1 MSLFPNFCPVN
12 IPSAC
17 LLERTCPPPFC
28 VCLPFYSCL
37 CGRLCSSVWILWE
50 RALSPPHSSTYSF
63 ILHPTGEF
71 SSTPP
76 TIQSPNPLTWTP
88 TCYQRSLANI
98 HPLHFTP
105 MCSIPWQYDQPPL
118 LPITTSSP
126 IYPSNI
132 TPPTP
137 SPSPPHN
144 SFPPPPFKSLCI
156 RPTLQCHRLIQI
168 GRLRFPLIANA
179 NFCFQQINRCVFLIS
194 LRLSNRFV
202 RFLLFLF

>member
-1 MSLFPNFCPVN
+1 MWSTLF
-12 IPSAC
+12 
-17 LLERTCPPPFC
+17 
-28 VCLPFYSCL
+28 VCLNIMRKGSITTSFLYLLFHPSPHW
-37 CGRLCSSVWILWE
+37 RILF
-50 RALSPPHSSTYSF
+50 H
-63 ILHPTGEF
+63 
-71 SSTPP
+71 
-76 TIQSPNPLTWTP
+76 SPNHSISQPLTWTP
-88 TCYQRSLANI
+88 TCHQRSLANI

-137 SPSPPHN
+137 SPSPPN
-144 SFPPPPFKSLCI
+144 TSLPPPPFKSLCI